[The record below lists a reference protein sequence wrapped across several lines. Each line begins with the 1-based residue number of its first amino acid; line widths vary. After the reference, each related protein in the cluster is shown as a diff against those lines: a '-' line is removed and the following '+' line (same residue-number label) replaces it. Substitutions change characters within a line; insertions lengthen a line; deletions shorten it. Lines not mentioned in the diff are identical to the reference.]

1 MFVRKSVMAVAGS
14 LLAVGLVAPVA
25 SAATTPVTH
34 VIRAKGVQTSSTQH
48 GQSFSFTERLMQN
61 GHRVGND
68 AVTCRFNF
76 TTHKALCTGVLVF
89 TGTGDLFV
97 RAVTTE
103 NENGAHGTVVGGTGA
118 FTNARGTFVVV
129 SNKAGTIDWFTIRY
143 HV

>member
-1 MFVRKSVMAVAGS
+1 MIIRKSAVAVAGA
-14 LLAVGLVAPVA
+14 LLTVGLVAPVA
-25 SAATTPVTH
+25 SASTAPVTQ
-34 VIRAKGVQTSSTQH
+34 VIKVKGVQTSETQH

-61 GHRVGND
+61 GHRVGSD

-76 TTHKALCTGVLVF
+76 ATHKATCTGVLIF
-89 TGTGDLFV
+89 RGTGDLFL
-97 RAVTTE
+97 RAVISE

-129 SNKAGTIDWFTIRY
+129 SNQSGTIDWFTIRY